1 MRRHA
6 PWHLVVFAR
15 APALGAGK
23 RRLARDIGD
32 LAALRFERLMLAR
45 LLRRLGRDRR
55 WRLRLAVTPDRARL
69 RRRLWPRGV
78 PIAGQGGGDL
88 GERMRRALAA
98 CPPGPAVLVGT
109 DIPALSPDHIAD
121 AFRQLGHH
129 DLVFGSAA
137 DGGFWLVGAR
147 RSPRLP
153 PLFGK
158 VRWSGPHA
166 LGDTLANLPRRVSVG
181 FAATLQDVDDGASF
195 RRLAPRRGFLSQG
208 ATVADALSAHHL

>member
-1 MRRHA
+1 MRRQ
-6 PWHLVVFAR
+6 VIVFAR
-15 APALGAGK
+15 APALGTGK

-45 LLRRLGRDRR
+45 LLRRLGRDER
-55 WRLRLAVTPDRARL
+55 WRLRLAVTPDRARF

-78 PIAGQGGGDL
+78 RIAGQGRGDL

-109 DIPALSPDHIAD
+109 DIPALGAQHIAE
-121 AFRQLGHH
+121 AFRRLGSH
-129 DLVFGSAA
+129 DLVFGPAA

-158 VRWSGPHA
+158 VRWSSRYA
-166 LGDTLANLPRRVSVG
+166 LEDALANLPRHVSVG
-181 FAATLQDVDDGASF
+181 FAATLPDVDDGISF
-195 RRLAPRRGFLSQG
+195 RRLAPCRGF
-208 ATVADALSAHHL
+208 